1 LAALPQRNLKRL
13 LAYSGIAHAGYML
26 LALGT
31 LGEAGMGTVVAYL
44 WAYLFAT
51 LPVLIFIN
59 EMERNHG
66 NADLRHLDGLARREK
81 GAALGLMLCF
91 LSIAGLPPLVGF
103 SVKLAVFT
111 TLWNA
116 GEMPALVVAGL
127 MAVIGLGFYLAPIRA
142 MYWEREADAIP
153 ATRLPSF
160 LVWVLLAVGLLN
172 LLLGFYPKPL
182 VALAERSLAP
192 APLNR
197 QESGR

>member
-1 LAALPQRNLKRL
+1 
-13 LAYSGIAHAGYML
+13 
-26 LALGT
+26 
-31 LGEAGMGTVVAYL
+31 
-44 WAYLFAT
+44 
-51 LPVLIFIN
+51 
-59 EMERNHG
+59 
-66 NADLRHLDGLARREK
+66 
-81 GAALGLMLCF
+81 
-91 LSIAGLPPLVGF
+91 
-103 SVKLAVFT
+103 LAVFT

-116 GEMPALVVAGL
+116 GEMPALVVAGF

-182 VALAERSLAP
+182 VSLAERSLAP